1 MYVIYNQSSQYL
13 ELVTKFY
20 TDNQT
25 KMRDYVSKH
34 YENVA
39 LKFQDNWVR
48 MEITKLKDLS
58 TSDVKK
64 TITDL
69 YDFLSNYQYLEKMQ
83 EVKSNLYQEA
93 ISFMKKDV
101 KEQKDDKEKETD
113 GVVTK
118 LDGETMEEF

>member
-1 MYVIYNQSSQYL
+1 
-13 ELVTKFY
+13 
-20 TDNQT
+20 
-25 KMRDYVSKH
+25 MRDYVSKH

>member
-1 MYVIYNQSSQYL
+1 
-13 ELVTKFY
+13 
-20 TDNQT
+20 
-25 KMRDYVSKH
+25 
-34 YENVA
+34 
-39 LKFQDNWVR
+39 